1 MSELPFGRR
10 IARDFGAPAGAY
22 WLMAAM
28 RRWSLQ
34 RQHEIQM
41 HDSGIGIPLDNCSS
55 RSYDEADGRA
65 VEPVSGS
72 IPTRM
77 VADPAAAALVQIG
90 STDTRVPD
98 VAV

>member
-1 MSELPFGRR
+1 
-10 IARDFGAPAGAY
+10 
-22 WLMAAM
+22 MAAM

-55 RSYDEADGRA
+55 RSYDEANGRA
-65 VEPVSGS
+65 VEPVSVS

-98 VAV
+98 VAA